1 MPSQDKREQ
10 MMRRRPQRSEAG
22 ESPDFKAAFR
32 DTSESKKK
40 LTVLLPEARFE
51 KLRSIAFQRRTTMT
65 AIVSELIDTLDE

>member
-40 LTVLLPEARFE
+40 LTRT
-51 KLRSIAFQRRTTMT
+51 LRVRPPNSSRK
-65 AIVSELIDTLDE
+65 S